1 MSLTIDQEFKLAL
14 HQHNAEQDSF
24 KPLLEKLE
32 ELKQVVESNFMRVD
46 VTRKWYGKVVR
57 TKRPGLTTKIESKF
71 IFQNV
76 RYIQFNMGIY
86 RYVVGIGEIGDLKD
100 RLYFIPG
107 KSFINDS
114 NKTSVLDAPNI
125 FGVTRFYLED
135 KITCVQMFSKLIHDY
150 KEWLVTGD

>member
-1 MSLTIDQEFKLAL
+1 MLFRS
-14 HQHNAEQDSF
+14 
-24 KPLLEKLE
+24 
-32 ELKQVVESNFMRVD
+32 RVD
-46 VTRKWYGKVVR
+46 VKRKWYGKGVHTRQPVFS
-57 TKRPGLTTKIESKF
+57 IEIGHKF

-100 RLYFIPG
+100 KLYFIPG
-107 KSFINDS
+107 KSFFINESD
-114 NKTSVLDAPNI
+114 KTSVLDLANMY
-125 FGVTRFYLED
+125 GVTRFYLED